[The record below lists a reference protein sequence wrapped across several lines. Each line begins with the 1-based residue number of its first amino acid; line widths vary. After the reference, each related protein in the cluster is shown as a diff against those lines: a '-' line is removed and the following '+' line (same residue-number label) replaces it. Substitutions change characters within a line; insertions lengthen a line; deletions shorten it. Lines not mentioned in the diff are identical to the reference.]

1 MKVHAAVSPPPSLG
15 GVILRGEF
23 TISRMLGCELEY
35 SFGGRRGARFPS
47 ESFNN
52 LDSSSLEVS
61 FVLFESESAPGG
73 TRLRTYMMDE
83 EETSRL

>member
-23 TISRMLGCELEY
+23 AISRMLGCELKY

-52 LDSSSLEVS
+52 LDSCLSPK
-61 FVLFESESAPGG
+61 APLDEHRA
-73 TRLRTYMMDE
+73 TRQ
-83 EETSRL
+83 SQA